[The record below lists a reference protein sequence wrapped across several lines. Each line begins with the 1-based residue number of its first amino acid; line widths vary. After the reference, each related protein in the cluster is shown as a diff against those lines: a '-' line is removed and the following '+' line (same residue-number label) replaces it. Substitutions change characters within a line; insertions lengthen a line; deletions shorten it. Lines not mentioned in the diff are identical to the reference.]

1 MSGVELTLESGAAR
15 ASDPEEALFNE
26 AYLGLLIALA
36 ARHYQ
41 DRSSGAAM
49 PWVLA
54 FIVVPLVVHRS
65 VREQLPGSTAARLSN
80 WISSQ
85 PVVYAGFGQRAVSLT
100 PFVRRGIRYAVR
112 SQVITISDGGIRSRI
127 AAQKYTVMVSIDAQE
142 AGRQAAFLGR
152 WFAKIGD
159 VPAIFSQLGVM
170 P

>member
-1 MSGVELTLESGAAR
+1 MSVIGLASESGAAR
-15 ASDPEEALFNE
+15 ASDPEDALFNE

-41 DRSSGAAM
+41 DKSSGAAM
-49 PWVLA
+49 PWMLA
-54 FIVVPLVVHRS
+54 FIAVPLVVHRS

-80 WISSQ
+80 WIAGQ
-85 PVVYAGFGQRAVSLT
+85 PVVYAGFPQRALALT

-112 SQVITISDGGIRSRI
+112 SQVIKISDGGIQSRI
-127 AAQKYTVMVSIDAQE
+127 AATRYTKFISADAQE